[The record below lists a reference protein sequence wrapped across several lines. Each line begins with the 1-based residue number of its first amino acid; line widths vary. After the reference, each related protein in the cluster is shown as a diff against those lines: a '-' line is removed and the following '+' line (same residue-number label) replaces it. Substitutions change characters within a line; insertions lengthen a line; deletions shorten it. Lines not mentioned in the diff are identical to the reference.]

1 MQPVRHAEYQAS
13 PTVREELLLQEDVEL
28 IGTPVLSEAE
38 GTEQEALAAWK
49 AYLGRDL
56 PLLLVKNVDRA
67 RKLLMHAYGVEEG
80 ERVGAPV
87 NCRRALSESIKKTNR
102 NTPHF
107 IELDADLEFALDTPG
122 LDEFRLHWSQPVGG
136 MPSPQPLAGKTLFVD
151 YSFTA
156 PAPPF
161 AEQQGLT
168 GAATV
173 WGLHLSE
180 SKAESGA
187 LIAFTD
193 PELYT
198 RALAQFDAAEDLP
211 DLDRALAQC
220 RRLDGEDGLAAR
232 VIQVYNDTRFGME
245 IGAGMPM
252 SSLEGMCA
260 LPFGVA
266 VRAPEEADLP
276 SFLSYGRN
284 ELVPVDWFPELQ
296 PIFYV
301 GFQVTRD
308 MALTRRSAE
317 HLSRWLVSPIGP
329 DFVDD
334 EVVHAVLVMVKAAEY
349 TGVRW
354 YTDPARAR
362 WYNDLL
368 TEWYGPAHDAY
379 RMAFSAREVLA
390 VAEEAALAND

>member
-13 PTVREELLLQEDVEL
+13 PTVRAELRLQGEVDL
-28 IGTPVLSEAE
+28 IGT
-38 GTEQEALAAWK
+38 TEQEALAAWRS
-49 AYLGRDL
+49 YLGRDV
-56 PLLLVKNVDRA
+56 PLMLVKNVDRA

-80 ERVGAPV
+80 ERVGVPV
-87 NCRRALSESIKKTNR
+87 NCRRALSESVKKTNR

-122 LDEFRLHWSQPVGG
+122 IEEFRLHWSQPVAG
-136 MPSPQPLAGKTLFVD
+136 MPSPQPLEGKTLFVD
-151 YSFTA
+151 FGFTA

-161 AEQQGLT
+161 GENQGLT

-180 SKAESGA
+180 TLSEAGA
-187 LIAFTD
+187 LIAFSDAT
-193 PELYT
+193 LYEQ
-198 RALAQFDAAEDLP
+198 ALEQFDAENDLP
-211 DLDRALAQC
+211 DLDRTLAQC
-220 RRLDGEDGLAAR
+220 QRFDGEDGLAAR
-232 VIQVYNDTRFGME
+232 VIRVYKDARFGME
-245 IGAGMPM
+245 IGAGVPM
-252 SSLEGMCA
+252 SPLEGSCA

-266 VRAPEEADLP
+266 VRVPVEADLP

-284 ELVPVDWFPELQ
+284 ELVPVDWFPEIQ

-308 MALTRRSAE
+308 MALTRRSAD
-317 HLSRWLVSPIGP
+317 HLSRWLVSPLGP
-329 DFVDD
+329 NFVDD
-334 EVVHAVLVMVKAAEY
+334 EVVHAVLVIVKAAEY
-349 TGVRW
+349 TGTRW

-379 RMAFSAREVLA
+379 RMAFIAPEELEA
-390 VAEEAALAND
+390 AKEAALTND